1 MLRVG
6 IGFCIF
12 AIAIVL
18 ADAAW
23 LESRRAFPTLPTM
36 VSVVLAWGLL
46 IGPTTF
52 RKRLLVDSILMER
65 WCTATVFAAFLALY
79 AVSSFPAT
87 PYNEQLRQAV
97 ALIHGHTF
105 IDAPRSYLEAAQV
118 GPYRYALHPPLPAI
132 LMMPV
137 AAVWGMSADQTAW
150 SLLIGALDAALAW
163 RLLGKFRLTLSAR
176 VWLMMFFGAGT
187 ILWSETIYGNTW
199 SMPETCSI
207 IFTLLALDEAFGEE
221 RPLRLGIYAGL
232 AALSRYELAIAGM
245 AYAIISMLRGPMLRG
260 SMRRGRRIRDLM
272 WMVPGF
278 VAVGLVFLCFNE
290 ARYGSFFDQGIA
302 LTGPRDAPAFG
313 LRYLLGNLNTVFV
326 MGPSVDD
333 NFPYFHP
340 SFAGLSLIYT
350 SPALILALRANLAKL
365 EASLML
371 ATAFLVSIP
380 SLLCYANGFA
390 QYGTRHYLQV
400 FPFLLVMMAMGTR
413 RADQLMKILI
423 AASIILITFGVIHI
437 RIWGLA

>member
-23 LESRRAFPTLPTM
+23 LESQRAFPSWPTIVAIILP
-36 VSVVLAWGLL
+36 WGLL
-46 IGPTTF
+46 IGPTSF
-52 RKRLLVDSILMER
+52 RKRLLADSTSLER

-79 AVSSFPAT
+79 AVSSFPPT

-97 ALIHGHTF
+97 ALIHGHTY
-105 IDAPRSYLEAAQV
+105 IEAPTSYLEAAQV
-118 GPYRYALHPPLPAI
+118 GPYRYALHPPLSAI

-137 AAVWGMSADQTAW
+137 AALWGMSGDQTAW
-150 SLLIGALDAALAW
+150 SLFIGALDAALAW

-176 VWLMMFFGAGT
+176 MWLTMFFGAGT

-207 IFTLLALDEAFGEE
+207 IFTLLALDEAFGEA

-232 AALSRYELAIAGM
+232 AALSRYELAIAGV
-245 AYAIISMLRGPMLRG
+245 AYAIIL
-260 SMRRGRRIRDLM
+260 MRRGRRIRDLL
-272 WMVPGF
+272 WMLPGF
-278 VAVGLVFLCFNE
+278 VAVGLVFVCFNE

-302 LTGPRDAPAFG
+302 LTGPKDAPAFG

-340 SFAGLSLIYT
+340 SFGGLSLIYT

-400 FPFLLVMMAMGTR
+400 FPFLLIMMAMGTR
-413 RADQLMKILI
+413 RADQLMKIII